1 MRDSLT
7 HVDETIANLNKF
19 GGIRISPLN
28 WKSRQTDTEKIVMTD
43 MVFVVIAG

>member
-7 HVDETIANLNKF
+7 HVDETIANKF
-19 GGIRISPLN
+19 GGIRISLSN

-43 MVFVVIAG
+43 MVCVVIAG